1 MTPAPVKGTRRER
14 QAADTRRE
22 ILETAQRL
30 FAARGYAA
38 TSVADVAAEAGVAIQ
53 TIYSSVGSKRALLGS
68 LADHLDERSGVRAA
82 RAAMEAASDP
92 REVIRLG
99 VRLTRAFNE
108 GAGDLLRALVSAAA
122 IEPEMAAILEEGRR
136 RHRAG
141 TLGTVKLIASRW
153 GLRDG
158 LTPARGGAI
167 FSTLTSIPTWQ
178 ELRDEHHWSFDE
190 IEDWMVATLADALL
204 SEG

>member
-1 MTPAPVKGTRRER
+1 MTTPPVKGTRRER

-22 ILETAQRL
+22 ILEAAQRL

-53 TIYSSVGSKRALLGS
+53 TIYSSVGSKRALVGS
-68 LADHLDERSGVRAA
+68 LADHLDERSGVSDT
-82 RAAMEAASDP
+82 RAAMQAAADP

-99 VRLTRAFNE
+99 VRLTRAFHE
-108 GAGDLLRALVSAAA
+108 HAGDLLRALVSAAA

-141 TLGTVKLIASRW
+141 TLATVKLIASRW

-158 LTPARGGAI
+158 LTAARGGAI
-167 FSTLTSIPTWQ
+167 FATLTSIPTWQ
-178 ELRDEHHWSFDE
+178 GLLDEHGWSFDE
-190 IEDWMVATLADALL
+190 IEDWMVATLAGALL
-204 SEG
+204 AEG